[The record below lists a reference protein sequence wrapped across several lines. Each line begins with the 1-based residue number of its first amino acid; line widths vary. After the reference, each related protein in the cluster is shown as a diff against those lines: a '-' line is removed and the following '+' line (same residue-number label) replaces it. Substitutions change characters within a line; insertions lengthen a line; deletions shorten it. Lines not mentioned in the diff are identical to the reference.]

1 MNAQELFLDVSSGR
15 FLDGQSAIPTNKPI
29 FYSDEQKR
37 VNVSVLKIKNNKV
50 STVTPSPD
58 SRFKFRLGT
67 TTLKLADARDV
78 STTPPTLFTAIGT
91 VSTLSALQAK
101 GQSTIVTYSPVTA
114 TLEAIV
120 VTFPVVTGTF
130 QAKIN
135 YSAPVRATV
144 TASIST
150 ITLPRQEIDN
160 IFPNFV
166 FNLVDGVNGTKPPI
180 YFSSV
185 LNTPVTATFLATI
198 TGGSV
203 TTIAILNNG
212 LGYPNGQYALT
223 FTGGSPS
230 TTASAIAVASGGEI
244 QSISISNA
252 GAGYSSAPSVT
263 LFLPAKSVLR
273 IIPSNYEY
281 TINNN
286 TQNVSFG
293 DNVLPSVS
301 NGTIVTFSFS
311 SPDNTSTPT
320 KTSIPEASL
329 IYTIGTGW
337 SSRVSQSGYGYTN
350 SPTVSHGAFA
360 TKQFIQITNFNK
372 TSLSY
377 TMRGDPTAEYI
388 SFEQGSIPIRSSLV
402 PYKIWE
408 SKQKTVFD
416 EKGKPILSIQ
426 PNLNPQNYF
435 FQTSGNMNLG
445 LDFQDA
451 TFVEIRT
458 VVRNGVERKAQN
470 LGSGYFYEFTPLG
483 KQAIERKLKWA
494 PILQNSLAENSVF
507 YAIITD
513 NSGTSPTRHAL
524 LKIEFPKIRDDYFI
538 RQQGLLENEIA
549 LSVPGAIPGKGV
561 SPADRSYSDAID
573 SYGGGVFEPKIT
585 VLDYGAGYSQDA
597 TKYNVE
603 YISNLSSGIIAST
616 QFNRNYSIATPPNT
630 ILSQTATVTTSF
642 SGKSINISI
651 ENGGFG
657 YIVGRG
663 VSLIFP
669 EAAVSSGIISA
680 KITNVPQNYLN
691 GEYTCSVASPPS
703 GNTAKV
709 NIIVSGNTIYPYILD
724 SGYGYTTAPIITAP
738 EPNAQTGRLSS
749 IVIVTAPQGY
759 SQRKQYLTIEE
770 SPVSFGTAAA
780 YFYNSG
786 GNTIVVIE
794 NAGYGYQTSPI
805 VTAPTPDLAY
815 KNGYISS
822 INLTN
827 QPKGYIVGQEYD
839 LQIQN
844 SPTVSGSAVA
854 KLIRSDE
861 TRFDVSLINSGYG
874 YTSAPVITAP
884 APDTPQGVLNIVSV
898 TTLGRG
904 YAPGTYNCTVDKAPG
919 GETTAIVNFISESPK
934 VGRFE
939 VVDAGRGYVV
949 APAVVVPTPAGNVLN
964 QITISCQGNY
974 YINSTANFV
983 ISDGSGQAQE
993 TGSPILD
1000 SGKILGVNVL
1010 NGGYGFTNNP
1020 TIVFTPPTA
1029 PVVPTI
1035 PEHIIQGDLNIT
1047 VASANAI
1054 LSTSS
1059 QRDILLEVYETDGTN
1074 EQVISQATVSLAKRV
1089 LE

>member
-1 MNAQELFLDVSSGR
+1 MNAQELFLDVASGR
-15 FLDGQSAIPTNKPI
+15 FLDGESTIPISKPL
-29 FYSDEQKR
+29 FFSDEQKR
-37 VNVSVLKIKNNKV
+37 VNISVLKIKNNKL
-50 STVTPSPD
+50 SSVTPSPD
-58 SRFKFRLGT
+58 SKFKFRLGT
-67 TTLKLADARDV
+67 TALKLADATTV
-78 STTPPTLFTAIGT
+78 TSTPPTLFTAVGT

-101 GQSTIVTYSPVTA
+101 GQSTIVTYTPTTA

-130 QAKIN
+130 QAKID
-135 YSAPVRATV
+135 YTAPVTATV
-144 TASIST
+144 TAFIST
-150 ITLPRQEIDN
+150 VTLPKQEIPVY
-160 IFPNFV
+160 PNFV
-166 FNLVDGVNGTKPPI
+166 FNLVDGVSNSQPPV
-180 YFSSV
+180 YFSAV

-203 TTIAILNNG
+203 TTISITNDG
-212 LGYPNGQYALT
+212 FGYPNGQYALT

-244 QSISISNA
+244 ESISISNA

-263 LFLPAKSVLR
+263 LFLPAKSIQR
-273 IIPSNYEY
+273 IIPSNYSY
-281 TINNN
+281 TINN
-286 TQNVSFG
+286 
-293 DNVLPSVS
+293 S
-301 NGTIVTFSFS
+301 NQQVYFANAFPPVTIGTVVTFSFS

-329 IYTIGTGW
+329 TYAIGTGW
-337 SSRVSQSGYGYTN
+337 SSIVNQSGYGYTN
-350 SPTVSHGAFA
+350 APTVSHNPFA
-360 TKQFIQITNFNK
+360 LQEFISK
-372 TSLSY
+372 TSYDKTFLYQTKNSY
-377 TMRGDPTAEYI
+377 SGEYK
-388 SFEQGSIPIRSSLV
+388 SFEQGSIRMDASYV
-402 PYKIWE
+402 PYKTLVDKIKATGNRPDGFAFVRF
-408 SKQKTVFD
+408 SPVIDPISYFKND
-416 EKGKPILSIQ
+416 KGD
-426 PNLNPQNYF
+426 
-435 FQTSGNMNLG
+435 MNLG
-445 LDFQDA
+445 LDYLNFYSPL
-451 TFVEIRT
+451 VS
-458 VVRNGVERKAQN
+458 VKNGVRETQGFANIASSYSFTVLGNQALERK
-470 LGSGYFYEFTPLG
+470 
-483 KQAIERKLKWA
+483 RKWT

-513 NSGTSPTRHAL
+513 DSGISPTRHAL
-524 LKIEFPKIRDDYFI
+524 LKVEFPKIRKDYVVIQEGFSDY
-538 RQQGLLENEIA
+538 QAAASVQGSILATN
-549 LSVPGAIPGKGV
+549 
-561 SPADRSYSDAID
+561 SD
-573 SYGGGVFEPKIT
+573 GGGVFEPTIT
-585 VLDYGAGYSQDA
+585 VLDYGAGYSQSA
-597 TKYNVE
+597 TKYKVE
-603 YISNLSSGIIAST
+603 YISNLASGIIASS
-616 QFNRNYSIATPPNT
+616 QLNRSYSIATPPNT

-642 SGKSINISI
+642 SGKSINTII
-651 ENGGFG
+651 QNGGFG
-657 YIVGRG
+657 YIVGKPT
-663 VSLIFP
+663 SLIY
-669 EAAVSSGIISA
+669 AQTTVSGGVVSA
-680 KITNVPQNYLN
+680 SVSNVPQNYLD
-691 GEYTCSVASPPS
+691 GEYSCSVTSSPS

-709 NIIVSGNTIYPYILD
+709 NLLVSGKNITPYIVD
-724 SGYGYTTAPIITAP
+724 SGFGYTTAPTVTAAA
-738 EPNAQTGRLSS
+738 PNAQTGRLSS

-759 SQRKQYLTIEE
+759 SSDRQNLIIGE
-770 SPVSFGTAAA
+770 SAVSFGTAAA
-780 YFYNSG
+780 YFYRENQ
-786 GNTIVVIE
+786 NTIVVIE
-794 NAGYGYQTSPI
+794 NPGYGYQTAPTI
-805 VTAPTPDLAY
+805 TAPTPDLAS

-884 APDTPQGVLNIVSV
+884 APDAPQGVLNIVSV

-939 VVDAGRGYVV
+939 VVNAGRGYVV
-949 APAVVVPTPAGNVLN
+949 APALVVPTPAGNVLN

-974 YINSTANFV
+974 YINSTANFT
-983 ISDGSGQAQE
+983 ISDGSGQGQE
-993 TGSPILD
+993 TGSSILD

-1020 TIVFTPPTA
+1020 TIVFSTPTA

-1035 PEHIIQGDLNIT
+1035 PEYVIQADLNIT

-1054 LSTSS
+1054 LSTST
-1059 QRDILLEVYETDGTN
+1059 QKDILMEVYETDGTN

>member
-15 FLDGQSAIPTNKPI
+15 FLDGESTIPTSKPS
-29 FYSDEQKR
+29 FFSDEQKK
-37 VNVSVLKIKNNKV
+37 VNISVLKVKNNKL
-50 STVTPSPD
+50 SSVTPSPD

-67 TTLKLADARDV
+67 TSLKLADATDV
-78 STTPPTLFTAIGT
+78 TTAPPTLFTAIGT

-101 GQSTIVTYSPVTA
+101 GQSTIVTYTPTTA

-135 YSAPVRATV
+135 YTAPVTATV
-144 TASIST
+144 TALIST
-150 ITLPRQEIDN
+150 VTLPRQEIPVY
-160 IFPNFV
+160 PNFV
-166 FNLVDGVNGTKPPI
+166 FNLVDGVSNVQPPI
-180 YFSSV
+180 YFSAV

-203 TTIAILNNG
+203 TTISITNDG
-212 LGYPNGQYALT
+212 LGYPNGEYALT
-223 FTGGSPS
+223 FSGGSPS
-230 TTASAIAVASGGEI
+230 TTASAIAVASNGEI

-263 LFLPAKSVLR
+263 LFLPAKSIQR
-273 IIPSNYEY
+273 IIPSNYSH
-281 TINNN
+281 TINN
-286 TQNVSFG
+286 
-293 DNVLPSVS
+293 S
-301 NGTIVTFSFS
+301 NQQVYFANAFPPVTAGTVVTFSFS

-320 KTSIPEASL
+320 KTSIPQASL
-329 IYTIGTGW
+329 TYATGTGW
-337 SSRVSQSGYGYTN
+337 SSIVNQSGYGYTN
-350 SPTVSHGAFA
+350 APTVSHNPFA
-360 TKQFIQITNFNK
+360 LKELISK
-372 TSLSY
+372 TSYDTFLYQTRNSY
-377 TMRGDPTAEYI
+377 SGEYK
-388 SFEQGSIPIRSSLV
+388 SFEQGSIRMDASYVSYRTLV
-402 PYKIWE
+402 DKIKANGNRDDGLPFVRF
-408 SKQKTVFD
+408 STATDPKSYFQ
-416 EKGKPILSIQ
+416 
-426 PNLNPQNYF
+426 NPLPQ
-435 FQTSGNMNLG
+435 MNLG
-445 LDFQDA
+445 LDYLNFRSPSGA
-451 TFVEIRT
+451 IVN
-458 VVRNGVERKAQN
+458 NGVEFISAFNIKATPTYRFTA
-470 LGSGYFYEFTPLG
+470 LGL
-483 KQAIERKLKWA
+483 QALERKLKWT

-513 NSGTSPTRHAL
+513 DSGISPTRHAL
-524 LKIEFPKIRDDYFI
+524 LKVEFPKIRKDYVV
-538 RQQGLLENEIA
+538 RQEGFADYQVASSVQGSILA
-549 LSVPGAIPGKGV
+549 T
-561 SPADRSYSDAID
+561 DSD
-573 SYGGGVFEPKIT
+573 GGGVFEPTIT
-585 VLDYGAGYSQDA
+585 VLDYGAGYSQSA
-597 TKYNVE
+597 TKYKVE
-603 YISNLSSGIIAST
+603 YVNNLASGIVASS
-616 QFNRNYSIATPPNT
+616 QLNRSYSIATPPNT

-642 SGKSINISI
+642 SAKSINII
-651 ENGGFG
+651 IQNGGFG
-657 YIVGRG
+657 YIVGKPT
-663 VSLIFP
+663 SLIY
-669 EAAVSSGIISA
+669 AQTTVSGGVVSASISN
-680 KITNVPQNYLN
+680 IPQNYLD
-691 GEYTCSVASPPS
+691 GEYSCSVASSPS
-703 GNTAKV
+703 GNTARV
-709 NIIVSGNTIYPYILD
+709 NLLVSGKNITPYIVD
-724 SGYGYTTAPIITAP
+724 SGFGYTTAPTISAP

-759 SQRKQYLTIEE
+759 SSDRQNLIIGE
-770 SPVSFGTAAA
+770 SAVSFGTAAA
-780 YFYNSG
+780 YFYKENQ
-786 GNTIVVIE
+786 NTIVVIE
-794 NAGYGYQTSPI
+794 NPGYGYQTAPTI
-805 VTAPTPDLAY
+805 TAPTPDLAS

-874 YTSAPVITAP
+874 YTSAPLITAP
-884 APDTPQGVLNIVSV
+884 APDAPQGVLNIVSV

-949 APAVVVPTPAGNVLN
+949 APALVVPTPAGNVLN

-974 YINSTANFV
+974 YINSTANFT
-983 ISDGSGQAQE
+983 ISDGSGQGQE
-993 TGSPILD
+993 TGSSVLD

-1020 TIVFTPPTA
+1020 TIVFSTPTA

-1035 PEHIIQGDLNIT
+1035 PEYVIQGDLNIT
-1047 VASANAI
+1047 TASANAI
-1054 LSTSS
+1054 LSTAT
-1059 QRDILLEVYETDGTN
+1059 QKDILMEVYETDGTN